1 DEVHRSPPVDTFA
14 LTTVH
19 QYGSSSP
26 FQRIETKFGLRRG
39 GTHRNSR
46 KIKFVRKP
54 RQQARKSVVETRR
67 FETHYGSDASLSSSS
82 RWVRNSLTSD
92 GASKCPALSMARR
105 PTENARPSIS
115 GMIANTV
122 SSVTSSPMKNG

>member
-46 KIKFVRKP
+46 KINFVVNPGIKRENLWLKAADTNNIMAAVRP
-54 RQQARKSVVETRR
+54 FHHQAGAQG
-67 FETHYGSDASLSSSS
+67 TH
-82 RWVRNSLTSD
+82 
-92 GASKCPALSMARR
+92 ARR
-105 PTENARPSIS
+105 SAHRSVRPRPWH
-115 GMIANTV
+115 GGRPRKRAHR
-122 SSVTSSPMKNG
+122 